1 MEKNEN
7 KTGIITDSLE
17 AVLHNCMMPYAEYVI
32 LDRALPRVEDGL
44 KPVQRRILYSMYD
57 QGMLPDKDYKKS
69 ARVVGDCLAKYHPH
83 GDTSVYDAMVRLAQ
97 PFNMRET
104 LVSGHGNFGSV
115 DGDSAAAMRYT
126 EVKLQPLALELLRDI
141 DKDTVNWD
149 LNFDDSLKEPATLP
163 GRFPNLLVNGASGI
177 AVGLATNIP
186 PHNLSEVIDGAC
198 AVIDNP
204 KITVDELMQIIK
216 GPDFPTGGTVVAGS
230 ELKKA
235 YETGKGKIKIYSKLS
250 VERLEHEKRGSEA
263 DRAIVITELPYQTNK
278 AALLKK
284 IFEMAESNKDC
295 LGGITEVCDES
306 DRKGMRAVIK
316 IRKGADAD
324 KIIASLNKN
333 SGLMATFGINIVAI
347 ADGKPQQMGLKQVLS
362 YYVEYQRNIV
372 LRRTNFELER
382 ARERAHILEGL
393 IIAVTNIDEVIRII
407 KNSADTPT
415 ARANLCEAFAL
426 TEKQAQAILDLRLA
440 RLTKLEVVS
449 LQNELAELKERI
461 IYLQRVVDSKR
472 MQFTIVKREMTEI
485 KKKYGNPRRTEIFG
499 SEDDIVI
506 DKAGEEEKPLETFVV
521 GVSSEG
527 LIRKL
532 KYDDYKKILAEKKP
546 ERRDLFLS
554 SCKVNSR
561 QTVFA
566 FTNFGNCFKVDIE
579 LIPDSKG
586 KQLDGVRFDQIY
598 KKAGSEKPIALFAV
612 DDETDGKIIFFTKGG
627 MVKLSSWNEY
637 FAPKSPFAALKLKD
651 GDELISAELWRD
663 KAQLFFATKKGICL
677 YADGVVPEQGRVAVG
692 VKGIE
697 LSDGDEV
704 ICGTLVDDDFNGEIF
719 VATSFG
725 TYKRVILGTINKL
738 SRARKGVKL
747 VELGDPA
754 AGESVVFVKWLA
766 GGDCFD
772 FAILDKAGQLHYSNS
787 AKAAVENRTTKGK
800 QLSGAGDCLPERL
813 FPVARQR

>member
-1 MEKNEN
+1 MDNNEN

-17 AVLHNCMMPYAEYVI
+17 TVLHNCMLPYAEYVI

-216 GPDFPTGGTVVAGS
+216 GPDFPTGGTVVAGD

-235 YETGKGKIKIYSKLS
+235 YETGKGKIKIYSKMT

-284 IFEMAESNKDC
+284 IYEMAEANKDG

-316 IRKGADAD
+316 LRKGADAE

-333 SGLMATFGINIVAI
+333 SGLMATFGINMVAI

-362 YYVEYQRNIV
+362 YYVEYQRQVI
-372 LRRTNFELER
+372 LRRTTFELEK
-382 ARERAHILEGL
+382 AKERAHILEGL

-407 KNSADTPT
+407 KNSADTAT
-415 ARANLCEAFAL
+415 ARQNLCEAFSL

-449 LQNELAELKERI
+449 LQNELKELKERI

-472 MQFTIVKREMTEI
+472 MQFTIVKNEMREI
-485 KKKYGNPRRTEIFG
+485 KKKYGNERRTIILNTEENIVIEKV
-499 SEDDIVI
+499 EDDRPI
-506 DKAGEEEKPLETFVV
+506 ETFVV
-521 GVSSEG
+521 GISSEG
-527 LIRKL
+527 LVRKI
-532 KYDDYKKILAEKKP
+532 KQDEYKKILTVKKP
-546 ERRDLFLS
+546 ERRDIFLT
-554 SCKVNSR
+554 SCVVNTR
-561 QTVFA
+561 QTLFA
-566 FTNFGNCFKVDIE
+566 FTNFGNCFKADLE
-579 LIPDSKG
+579 LIPEAKG

-598 KKAGSEKPIALFAV
+598 KKAGSEKPVALFAV
-612 DDETDGKIIFFTKGG
+612 DEETQGNIVFFTKDGT
-627 MVKLSSWNEY
+627 VKMSPWADY

-651 GDELISAELWRD
+651 GDEVVSVENYRD
-663 KAQLFFATKKGICL
+663 KAQMFFATKNGICL
-677 YADGVVPEQGRVAVG
+677 YADGTIPEQGRVAGG
-692 VKGIE
+692 VKGID

-719 VATSFG
+719 VVTSFG
-725 TYKRVILGTINKL
+725 TFKRVILGTINKL

-747 VELGDPA
+747 VELGDSGDEYVVFA
-754 AGESVVFVKWLA
+754 KWLSGGES
-766 GGDCFD
+766 FD
-772 FAILDKAGQLHYSNS
+772 FAVLDKSGTLYYSDS
-787 AKAAVENRTTKGK
+787 GKVAVENRTTKGK
-800 QLSGAGDCLPERL
+800 QLSESISRPERL